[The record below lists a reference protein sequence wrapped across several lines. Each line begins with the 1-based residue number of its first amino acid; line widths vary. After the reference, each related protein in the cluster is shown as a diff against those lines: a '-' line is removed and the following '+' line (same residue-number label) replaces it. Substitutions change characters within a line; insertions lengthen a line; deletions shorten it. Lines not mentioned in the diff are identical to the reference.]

1 MATAEEKSPA
11 TPGSR
16 KSAARDRSG
25 VATLRGVRYPTY
37 VRLVR
42 HPSNFH
48 LRMAYHDG
56 VLEIMSPL
64 PQHESPARRIG
75 MIVNAV
81 TCELAIPCS
90 GLGSTTFHKSGDGPR
105 KGQGKEP
112 DECFYLASEAAILG
126 KETLDLDAGDP
137 PPDLWIEVDHRASS
151 AGKLPIYAKLGV
163 PEVWRY
169 RTKGPTLVFVGLN
182 DRGTYDPLER
192 SRSLPM
198 LTPARVLE
206 ALAMCAGISE
216 SAWDRRIREWVRNE
230 FLAAPGPIAP

>member
-1 MATAEEKSPA
+1 M
-11 TPGSR
+11 
-16 KSAARDRSG
+16 SAS
-25 VATLRGVRYPTY
+25 T
-37 VRLVR
+37 
-42 HPSNFH
+42 
-48 LRMAYHDG
+48 
-56 VLEIMSPL
+56 
-64 PQHESPARRIG
+64 SPARRQS
-75 MIVNAV
+75 
-81 TCELAIPCS
+81 LARRRSTSTLATPRRTS
-90 GLGSTTFHKSGDGPR
+90 GSRSIIAR
-105 KGQGKEP
+105 
-112 DECFYLASEAAILG
+112 
-126 KETLDLDAGDP
+126 
-137 PPDLWIEVDHRASS
+137 SS